1 MTDHLN
7 KREEKQMEGTPE
19 GVPLLAPLALT
30 GLAHPAPESSP
41 PVPEP
46 EVERPADQ
54 ADEPASAEP
63 FAEPVGLPRLRP
75 MKKGQRLV
83 KKPVEPKLQ
92 ISPEQRLLILD
103 TWRRS
108 GLPAGDF
115 STIVS
120 IPKHTLYTWK
130 KRFEQEGPAGLMDR
144 PRGGRRGSKLPELT
158 KRAILMLK
166 EANPDWGCQRISD
179 MLVRGPALPA
189 SPTTVVRVLKE
200 AGYELEEV
208 PTRRH
213 PDKVR
218 RFERARPNQLWQ
230 TDLFTFLLKRQN
242 RRVYLVA
249 FMDDHSRFI
258 TGFGLHASQSTALVL
273 EVLRTAISSYGAPE
287 EILTDNGTQYV
298 TWRGKSAF
306 TKELE
311 KRGIRQVVASP
322 RRPQTLGKIERF
334 WGTLWRECIETAVF
348 LDLAD
353 AQRRI
358 GHFIDYYNFQR
369 THQGI
374 EGLVPADRY
383 FGSGSEV
390 LAMLKKRVAANALE
404 LARHGVPKKPFY
416 VTGQVGGKSFSV
428 HAEGERVILKRQ
440 GEERQE
446 VELVSPDDEASA
458 EPASQQTLPE
468 PLCPNG
474 SPVARP
480 SEPPAP
486 SIEGPGS
493 SPLDQILPQ
502 LGEAFSS
509 ESDRDE
515 EGGAA

>member
-1 MTDHLN
+1 
-7 KREEKQMEGTPE
+7 
-19 GVPLLAPLALT
+19 
-30 GLAHPAPESSP
+30 
-41 PVPEP
+41 
-46 EVERPADQ
+46 
-54 ADEPASAEP
+54 
-63 FAEPVGLPRLRP
+63 

-83 KKPVEPKLQ
+83 KRRAAPKLQ

-108 GLPAGDF
+108 GLPAADF
-115 STIVS
+115 STIVG

-144 PRGGRRGSKLPELT
+144 PRGGRKGSKLPELT
-158 KRAILMLK
+158 QRAILMLK
-166 EANPDWGCQRISD
+166 ESNPDWGCQRISD

-189 SPTTVVRVLKE
+189 SPTTVARVLKE

-213 PDKVR
+213 PNQVH
-218 RFERARPNQLWQ
+218 RFERARSNQLWQ
-230 TDLFTFLLKRQN
+230 TDLFTFVLKRQN

-273 EVLRTAISSYGAPE
+273 EVLRTAITSYGPPE
-287 EILTDNGTQYV
+287 EVLTDNGTQYV

-306 TKELE
+306 TRELE

-358 GHFIDYYNFQR
+358 GHFIDHYNFQR

-383 FGSGSEV
+383 FGAGSEV
-390 LAMLKKRVAANALE
+390 LETLKNRVAANALE

-416 VTGQVGGKSFSV
+416 LTGQVGDKSFSV

-446 VELVSPDDEASA
+446 VDLVNPQQEQSA
-458 EPASQQTLPE
+458 EPAWQQTLPE

-474 SPVARP
+474 SPFARP
-480 SEPPAP
+480 NDPRESRVE
-486 SIEGPGS
+486 EPGS

-502 LGEAFSS
+502 LGEAFSG
-509 ESDRDE
+509 EPDGDDQ
-515 EGGAA
+515 GGPP

>member
-1 MTDHLN
+1 MLDYW
-7 KREEKQMEGTPE
+7 KKQEERQGAGAPE
-19 GVPLLAPLALT
+19 GAPVLASLAE
-30 GLAHPAPESSP
+30 LADPSMESSP
-41 PVPEP
+41 RPEGQQ
-46 EVERPADQ
+46 PAYQ
-54 ADEPASAEP
+54 ADVEEGASGEP
-63 FAEPVGLPRLRP
+63 FAGAVGPPRLRP
-75 MKKGQRLV
+75 MRKGQRLV
-83 KKPVEPKLQ
+83 KKPAGPKLQ

-108 GLPAGDF
+108 GLPAADF
-115 STIVS
+115 STIVG

-144 PRGGRRGSKLPELT
+144 PRGGRRGSKLPDLT
-158 KRAILMLK
+158 KRTILMLK
-166 EANPDWGCQRISD
+166 ESNPDWGCQRISD

-189 SPTTVVRVLKE
+189 SPTAVARVLKE

-208 PTRRH
+208 STRRH
-213 PDKVR
+213 PDQVR
-218 RFERARPNQLWQ
+218 RFERARSNQLWQ
-230 TDLFTFLLKRQN
+230 TDLFTFVLKRQN

-249 FMDDHSRFI
+249 FMDDHSRFL
-258 TGFGLHASQSTALVL
+258 TGFGLHSSQSSALVL
-273 EVLRTAISSYGAPE
+273 EVLRTAITSYGPPE

-358 GHFIDYYNFQR
+358 GHFIDHYNFQR

-374 EGLVPADRY
+374 DGLVPADRY
-383 FGSGSEV
+383 FGVGSEV
-390 LAMLKKRVAANALE
+390 LATLKKRVAANALE

-416 VTGQVGGKSFSV
+416 LTGQVGDKSFSV

-446 VELVSPDDEASA
+446 VELVNPQHEQPA
-458 EPASQQTLPE
+458 ESVCAQMLPE

-474 SPVARP
+474 SPVDVLNEP
-480 SEPPAP
+480 SAP
-486 SIEGPGS
+486 SDETPGS

-502 LGEAFSS
+502 LGKAFSS
-509 ESDRDE
+509 ESGQDGQ
-515 EGGAA
+515 GGAP